1 MSLKG
6 ATIAGITIAAATA
19 IGAAIVTGGGSGS
32 GAYGSSNSGAT
43 ASVTTVQTA
52 SANVGGKT
60 EDVLTDG
67 HGLPLYYFAADEV
80 TTSHVSGQLAAAW
93 PPVTSAKIPAA
104 NGLTGRL
111 TTVHDSHGDQV
122 AYNGHLLYTFVGD
135 HSGVVTGQGVQSF
148 YVATPDLAAPAGA
161 QPPTQSPTASSAGT
175 GGTTGSYGGY

>member
-6 ATIAGITIAAATA
+6 ATIAGVTIAAATA

-32 GAYGSSNSGAT
+32 GAYGSSKSGAT
-43 ASVTTVQTA
+43 ASVTTVQTR
-52 SANVGGKT
+52 SVNVGCKT

-67 HGLPLYYFAADEV
+67 HGLPLYYFAADEA

-111 TTVHDSHGDQV
+111 TTVHDSHGEQV
-122 AYNGHLLYTFVGD
+122 AYNGHLLYTFVSD
-135 HSGVVTGQGVQSF
+135 HSGVVTGQGVQNF
-148 YVATPDLAAPAGA
+148 YVATSGLAEQAGA
-161 QPPTQSPTASSAGT
+161 PSPTTSPTTSSAGT
-175 GGTTGSYGGY
+175 DGSTGSYGGY